1 MSMVLAKSSNV
12 GAVRV
17 GLEVGPERM
26 YDYVKRFGFGQKTGI
41 PLPAE
46 SRGML
51 WPVNRWRATSLASIS
66 FGHEVTVTT
75 IQLARAASVIA
86 NGGML
91 VKPRLLLKKGAE
103 ALPAEPPVRVLKPET
118 AISVRQMMEGVV
130 LVGTGKRAA
139 LGGYS
144 SGGKTGSAVIYDPV
158 TKRYTHTYNGSFMGF
173 APVTNPAIVVVVT
186 LNGTRGESGYG
197 GAASAPV
204 FQVVATEALRV
215 LEVVKDLPEQ
225 LPAPPS
231 DPKAVD
237 EDAPPQVEIAAGQP
251 HVLETQPDAPAQPEP
266 EVPGPKTP
274 NFQGMTV
281 RAVFSQAAAKGLTVK
296 RDGSGIARLQDPP
309 AGAPLRAGEPIRV
322 VFSR

>member
-1 MSMVLAKSSNV
+1 
-12 GAVRV
+12 
-17 GLEVGPERM
+17 
-26 YDYVKRFGFGQKTGI
+26 
-41 PLPAE
+41 
-46 SRGML
+46 
-51 WPVNRWRATSLASIS
+51 
-66 FGHEVTVTT
+66 
-75 IQLARAASVIA
+75 
-86 NGGML
+86 
-91 VKPRLLLKKGAE
+91 
-103 ALPAEPPVRVLKPET
+103 
-118 AISVRQMMEGVV
+118 
-130 LVGTGKRAA
+130 
-139 LGGYS
+139 
-144 SGGKTGSAVIYDPV
+144 
-158 TKRYTHTYNGSFMGF
+158 
-173 APVTNPAIVVVVT
+173 
-186 LNGTRGESGYG
+186 
-197 GAASAPV
+197 
-204 FQVVATEALRV
+204 
-215 LEVVKDLPEQ
+215 VKDLPEQ

>member
-1 MSMVLAKSSNV
+1 
-12 GAVRV
+12 
-17 GLEVGPERM
+17 
-26 YDYVKRFGFGQKTGI
+26 
-41 PLPAE
+41 
-46 SRGML
+46 ML

-75 IQLARAASVIA
+75 IQLARAASVVA
-86 NGGML
+86 NGGLL
-91 VKPRLLLKKGAE
+91 VKPRLILKKGSQS
-103 ALPAEPPVRVLKPET
+103 LPPEPPLRALKPET
-118 AISVRQMMEGVV
+118 AITVRQMMEGVV

-139 LGGYS
+139 LAGYS

-158 TKRYTHTYNGSFMGF
+158 TKRYTHTYNGSYMGF

-186 LNGTRGESGYG
+186 LNGTRGEGGYG

-225 LPAPPS
+225 IAVAPT
-231 DPKAVD
+231 DPTVD
-237 EDAPPQVEIAAGQP
+237 EDAPPEVEVASGQP
-251 HVLETQPDAPAQPEP
+251 HVLETPADGPAQPAP

-281 RAVFSQAAAKGLTVK
+281 RAVFSQAAAKGLTVQ

-309 AGAPLRAGEPIRV
+309 PGAPLRAGEPIRV
-322 VFSR
+322 VFGR